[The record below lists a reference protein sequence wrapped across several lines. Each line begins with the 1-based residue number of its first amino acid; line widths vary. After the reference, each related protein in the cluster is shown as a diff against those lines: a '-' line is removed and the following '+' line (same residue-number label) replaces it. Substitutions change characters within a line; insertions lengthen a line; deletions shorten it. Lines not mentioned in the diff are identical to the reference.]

1 MIAKEKFQNVKKK
14 SKKNMTKS
22 QKFDALKSEN
32 GHKTQKK
39 REFKILKKI
48 VMQNVMRKVF
58 TNFHDPRTFGCGD
71 MTAEKYLLSHKK
83 NPKHHS

>member
-14 SKKNMTKS
+14 NLKKNMTKS

-39 REFKILKKI
+39 RKFKILKKI
-48 VMQNVMRKVF
+48 VMQNVIRKVC
-58 TNFHDPRTFGCGD
+58 TNFHDPRTIGCGD
-71 MTAEKYLLSHKK
+71 MTATLSHKNK

>member
-14 SKKNMTKS
+14 NLKKNMTKS

-39 REFKILKKI
+39 RKFKILKKI
-48 VMQNVMRKVF
+48 VMQNVIRKVC
-58 TNFHDPRTFGCGD
+58 TNFHDPRTIGCRD
-71 MTAEKYLLSHKK
+71 MTAEKKILNPN